1 MNNPLNEISKVY
13 LEQVLSEE
21 EIVAESVFQ
30 ELLEEGF
37 EESDLR
43 EAIDGVLTEVSS
55 SYYDSAVKS
64 SKKKSNELKRK
75 EFMSKVRSRLSNAQ
89 VAAYNKGR
97 ELKQKAGD
105 TINKAKQSASAGKVF
120 QAKKAPE
127 KVKKGL
133 KGFIKKQAEKVVDR
147 MSEETEVQET
157 VMQMSPAEVALQKK
171 RATVDQQIAMKRK
184 QALSKIK
191 KQPEQVANKMSED
204 YSDWRSDLI
213 EVSGYSYA
221 KTTGA
226 VPTKTKKSEE
236 LDQEITVKNV
246 KNKVVINPNMR
257 EEFASMGAEVLEVS
271 EIDEKINMRTADVGD
286 VVKDFYKSDAPQFKG
301 KSKEKRR
308 QMAIAAKL
316 EAEDQ
321 NEEFTLE
328 DVIEFLVTEGYV
340 WDRAGAEKM
349 LEEASETEMELIFE
363 TFINEAKTDKE
374 GNDKFDRY
382 KRMVRHKQDK
392 YGVSTLKQRLMTG
405 ADHNIDNEKKAKA
418 MGECF

>member
-75 EFMSKVRSRLSNAQ
+75 EFMSKVRSRLANAQ

-105 TINKAKQSASAGKVF
+105 TINKAKQSAAGKVF

-133 KGFIKKQAEKVVDR
+133 KGFIKKQAEKVVNR
-147 MSEETEVQET
+147 
-157 VMQMSPAEVALQKK
+157 
-171 RATVDQQIAMKRK
+171 
-184 QALSKIK
+184 
-191 KQPEQVANKMSED
+191 MSED

-213 EVSGYSYA
+213 EVSGYNVA
-221 KTTGA
+221 DKAHA
-226 VPTKTKKSEE
+226 VPTKGKKSEE

-246 KNKVVINPNMR
+246 KNKIVINPSMK
-257 EEFASMGAEVLEVS
+257 EEFASIGAEVIEVS

-328 DVIEFLVTEGYV
+328 DMIEFLVTEGYV

-349 LEEASETEMELIFE
+349 LEVSEEGSMSSQEIALQKRKAI
-363 TFINEAKTDKE
+363 IDQMIARKRKQSLDK
-374 GNDKFDRY
+374 G
-382 KRMVRHKQDK
+382 
-392 YGVSTLKQRLMTG
+392 QR
-405 ADHNIDNEKKAKA
+405 EQPVKA
-418 MGECF
+418 MGEAKELSVDDQMKISREAAKKRNPNPDYKAIRAKMMKKPLPKDTRTDAQKMTDATGPRPGSNYRGD